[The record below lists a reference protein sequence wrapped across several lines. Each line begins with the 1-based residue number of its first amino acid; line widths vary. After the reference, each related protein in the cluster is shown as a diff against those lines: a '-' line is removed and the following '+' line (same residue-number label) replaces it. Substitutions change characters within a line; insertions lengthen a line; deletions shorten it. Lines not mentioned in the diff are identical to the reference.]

1 MFAINLEVN
10 LMSFSNDIKRI
21 RKKGLMSQEAFAQV
35 IGVSFSTVNR
45 WECGKAM
52 PSYKAMNQI
61 DEYCKANSID
71 FDISKYFLE
80 EQED

>member
-1 MFAINLEVN
+1 
-10 LMSFSNDIKRI
+10 MSFSNEIKRI
-21 RKKGLMSQEAFAQV
+21 RKKGLMSQEAFAQA

-61 DEYCKANSID
+61 DGYCKANSID
-71 FDISKYFLE
+71 FDISKCLFDDH
-80 EQED
+80 ED